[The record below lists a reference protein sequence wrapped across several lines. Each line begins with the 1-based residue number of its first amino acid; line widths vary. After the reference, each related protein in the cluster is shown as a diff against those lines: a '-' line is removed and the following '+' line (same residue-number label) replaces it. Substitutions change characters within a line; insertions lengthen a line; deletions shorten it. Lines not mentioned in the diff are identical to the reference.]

1 MVKMENYQNRFHVGQ
16 DVVVKG
22 CTVGH
27 YYSDRANRMGKQF
40 TRLMKDHIGKPTVII
55 SIEGD
60 DVYKLSIDG
69 GEDEFSGAMLRKT
82 RESDDKLKDNKFVSK
97 EVHMVIET
105 LEEKAHYALIDH
117 AIDTGNQELFSFL
130 TAKKNENSYDKAK

>member
-1 MVKMENYQNRFHVGQ
+1 MVKMENYQNKFHVGQ

-27 YYSDRANRMGKQF
+27 YYSDRVGRMGKQF
-40 TRLMKDHIGKPTVII
+40 TRFMKNHIGKPTVII

-69 GEDEFSGAMLRKT
+69 GEDEFSGAMLRKPKVT
-82 RESDDKLKDNKFVSK
+82 DDKLVYEEDVSK
-97 EVHMVIET
+97 EVHMVVKT

-117 AIDTGNQELFSFL
+117 AIDTGNQKLFKELTS
-130 TAKKNENSYDKAK
+130 KKNENSYDKAK